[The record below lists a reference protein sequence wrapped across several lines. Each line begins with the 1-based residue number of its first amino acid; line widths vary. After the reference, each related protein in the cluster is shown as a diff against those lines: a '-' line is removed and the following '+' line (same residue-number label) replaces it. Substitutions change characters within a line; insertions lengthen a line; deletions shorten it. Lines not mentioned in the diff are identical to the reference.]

1 MRACSGSQ
9 EKGRGFDSHPGPL
22 MVDPRRQRLLVEYLD
37 VGDHFQFLFFS
48 ALCRNLNGLN
58 KEILQEQ
65 KAVHVLQAE
74 WGYLTRPEHIET
86 LSQRL
91 LPHLQPP
98 TAQQIGNIDQLQATV
113 SPASAKGP

>member
-1 MRACSGSQ
+1 M
-9 EKGRGFDSHPGPL
+9 KGFAILVWVGLAGMASVALFHITFE
-22 MVDPRRQRLLVEYLD
+22 VERLQD
-37 VGDHFQFLFFS
+37 
-48 ALCRNLNGLN
+48 NLNGLN